1 MNHAVRY
8 LGITFL
14 VSMLWGCT
22 NGEVDK
28 YAENIKEQGLDIAE
42 VLLMHAGDD
51 DRRIIRRGVGGCIE
65 SSGLVEQKVENAFDE
80 NGSSEITPETTG
92 IIGMNIAT
100 DCAQYWVD
108 SAESLVE
115 RRERRDLLN
124 EYAFGVE

>member
-1 MNHAVRY
+1 MNHAFRY

-28 YAENIKEQGLDIAE
+28 YAENIKEQGLDIVE
-42 VLLMHAGDD
+42 VLLMHTGDD
-51 DRRIIRRGVGGCIE
+51 DRRTIRRGVGGCIE
-65 SSGLVEQKVENAFDE
+65 SSGLVEQKVRNALDE
-80 NGSSEITPETTG
+80 NGSSELTTETTG

-108 SAESLVE
+108 SAKTLVE
-115 RRERRDLLN
+115 QTERRDLLN